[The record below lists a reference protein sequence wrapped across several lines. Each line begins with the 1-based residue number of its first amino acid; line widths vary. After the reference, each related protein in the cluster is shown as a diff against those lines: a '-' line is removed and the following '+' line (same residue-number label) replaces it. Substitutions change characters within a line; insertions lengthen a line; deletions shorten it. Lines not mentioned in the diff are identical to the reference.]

1 MEKKKLSFWE
11 KLRISIFDFDG
22 YQELAAEKISRTI
35 GYIVLLILIFSAI
48 ISATYTFQ
56 FNGLVKKTKE
66 FVENEISEIK
76 YENYELSVVPNN
88 SVNSE
93 ERNNEN
99 ANNEEANSEKDNST
113 KTGNE
118 EKDEQTNSNSMESEN
133 PNIMRIDSNDLIPA
147 KIIINTEA
155 ENEEEIQP
163 NINEISMSQN
173 GILIL
178 KDKVIIKN
186 EFSAN
191 LSETTYKTI
200 SEQYNINKI
209 DKTEILN
216 MLSGQVINRALII
229 FFLTILLYMFI
240 MYVST
245 MLIDILLLAVLA
257 YIVTRI
263 SGLRLKYSAIYN
275 IASYSL
281 TLPVILNIIYF
292 VVNRL
297 TGFTIQYFQI
307 MYTAIASIYII
318 TAILMIKSDVI
329 KKQLE
334 LNKIIEEQARVKQE
348 LLRKEEER
356 KEQEE
361 QERRRREREKK
372 EGKDAE
378 NQRDNGEDG
387 NVEENGKNRNN
398 KRREGTQGEE
408 GNIGETPEGGNA

>member
-155 ENEEEIQP
+155 ENEEEIQS

-372 EGKDAE
+372 EGKDE
-378 NQRDNGEDG
+378 GSQRDNGEDG
-387 NVEENGKNRNN
+387 NY
-398 KRREGTQGEE
+398 
-408 GNIGETPEGGNA
+408 NIPISVDTIEKGYPILCA

>member
-1 MEKKKLSFWE
+1 MEKKKLSFWK

-66 FVENEISEIK
+66 FVENEISGIK

-163 NINEISMSQN
+163 NINEMSMSQN